1 MTGNSIE
8 RLNKTDLIRVSIL
21 EKALRLELLGMKGR
35 RSAYAIIKR
44 EFGMKGNRQTVHAE
58 LKSYLDSRKEF
69 ELNEVRQCDDC
80 GAELPNDDYDDLCE
94 RCWNEPDPDNPDWR
108 KDQ

>member
-8 RLNKTDLIRVSIL
+8 RLNQTDLIRVSIL

-69 ELNEVRQCDDC
+69 ELGDAQRYRKGHADGVQEVR
-80 GAELPNDDYDDLCE
+80 DYMTKQVGHCNFGE
-94 RCWNEPDPDNPDWR
+94 
-108 KDQ
+108 